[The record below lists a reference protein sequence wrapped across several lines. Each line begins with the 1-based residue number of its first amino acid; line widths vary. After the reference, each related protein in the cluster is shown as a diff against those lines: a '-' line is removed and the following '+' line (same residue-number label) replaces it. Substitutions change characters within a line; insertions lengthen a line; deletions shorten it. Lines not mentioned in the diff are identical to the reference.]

1 MSPPP
6 KSANHPADP
15 LGARC
20 KERPGEGFQHHWEA
34 WWWSFS
40 VDWADGWRQWD
51 RAGVMVQWVIKT
63 MVQGLDPWG
72 GVMDTVEWGRGHGAV
87 G

>member
-1 MSPPP
+1 MQTTLLTHWGPGG
-6 KSANHPADP
+6 KEHP
-15 LGARC
+15 G
-20 KERPGEGFQHHWEA
+20 KGFQHHWEA

-40 VDWADGWRQWD
+40 VGWADGWRQWD

-63 MVQGLDPWG
+63 MVQGLDPWH
-72 GVMDTVEWGRGHGAV
+72 GVMETVEWGRGHGAV